1 MAGTGAPAHESPLCA
16 QAQRIGLLHT
26 DSKVL
31 QALLPRP
38 PRIWTGSPPW
48 HGSSG
53 TFRHTDITWEKAAD
67 IPAPGGATMGSMT
80 GNRTPV
86 RLIAD
91 VDTGIDDA
99 LALIYLAARQDVDLV
114 GVSTTTGN
122 TTAALAARNSAA
134 VLALAG
140 RGEVP
145 VWTGGGRPLVVE
157 PATTPLTHGD
167 EGLGHA
173 ELPDAAD
180 ALRPGDPI
188 AQLWLPQLRE
198 HPGETTLLVTGPMT
212 NLALALRAEPR
223 LPELVRR
230 IVIMGGAF
238 NHPGNT
244 LPTAEWN
251 AWCDPHAAHEVYAAF
266 ESMPVDRLPIICPL
280 NVTET
285 IELHPALLDTAAAA
299 IGVPAPH
306 LNPGDP
312 RRRGPSATGNALFD
326 LVTDALR
333 FYFEF
338 HADHGYGYLAQVHD
352 LLAAEIAADEPLGAR
367 YEPLWVDVEA
377 GSALTRGTT
386 VADVRHLLDRS
397 PNARVLT
404 AVDAQAALRALSD
417 ALEALAGR

>member
-1 MAGTGAPAHESPLCA
+1 MGA
-16 QAQRIGLLHT
+16 
-26 DSKVL
+26 
-31 QALLPRP
+31 
-38 PRIWTGSPPW
+38 
-48 HGSSG
+48 
-53 TFRHTDITWEKAAD
+53 
-67 IPAPGGATMGSMT
+67 MT
-80 GNRTPV
+80 GNREPI

-99 LALIYLAARQDVDLV
+99 LALIYLAARRDVDLV

-157 PATTPLTHGD
+157 PATTPQTHGD
-167 EGLGHA
+167 EGLGYA
-173 ELPDAAD
+173 VLPDAGG
-180 ALRPGDPI
+180 ALRPGDPV

-198 HPGETTLLVTGPMT
+198 HPGETVLLVTGPLT

-223 LPELVRR
+223 LPELAGR

-251 AWCDPHAAHEVYAAF
+251 AWCDPHAAREVYAAF
-266 ESMPVDRLPIICPL
+266 EGLPVERLPVLCPL
-280 NVTET
+280 NVTES
-285 IELHPALLDTAAAA
+285 IELHPELLDTIATA
-299 IGVPAPH
+299 IGATAPR
-306 LNPGDP
+306 LTPGSP
-312 RRRGPSATGNALFD
+312 RRKGPSDTGNALFD
-326 LVTDALR
+326 LVADALR

-352 LLAAEIAADEPLGAR
+352 LLAAEVAAGEPLGAR
-367 YEPLWVDVEA
+367 CEPLWVGVETD
-377 GSALTRGTT
+377 SALTRGTT
-386 VADVRHLLDRS
+386 VADVRHLLGRS

-404 AVDAQAALRALSD
+404 AVDDRAALRALSD
-417 ALEALAGR
+417 AIETLAG